1 MTFRGSGKDIR
12 HCFAGD
18 PIEASGARAGAAPSL
33 ALQTT
38 AWRDFRREHVAILE
52 LHLDAAPALGCDRR
66 ENADAEFM
74 GVKVVLADR
83 ISPFVR
89 AYVGA
94 ADVS

>member
-1 MTFRGSGKDIR
+1 MTSRGSGTDIR

-33 ALQTT
+33 ALRMT
-38 AWRDFRREHVAILE
+38 AWRDFRREHVATLE

-66 ENADAEFM
+66 EMPNSW
-74 GVKVVLADR
+74 GVGVVLADR

-89 AYVGA
+89 AYLGA
-94 ADVS
+94 AAVS